1 MSDIMI
7 RKRKRMR
14 EKEIKALSKNLQEI
28 FGVPVFDEKDPVD
41 MAESSDFNV
50 IFVGQDILGLVYEG
64 KPFPVSEICIR
75 DRDILGLV
83 YEDKPFLTI
92 RGLLKYRPTAKA
104 VTVDMGAVP
113 FVTNG
118 ADVMGPGI
126 TDADESIAEG
136 DLVWIKDIKNGVP
149 LAIGKSLRSGAD
161 LKSKAGGKAIKT
173 IHYVGDKLWKTGE

>member
-1 MSDIMI
+1 MMSDIMI

-14 EKEIKALSKNLQEI
+14 EKEIKALSKNLQDI
-28 FGVPVFDEKDPVD
+28 FGVPVFDERDAVD

-50 IFVGQDILGLVYEG
+50 IFVGQDILGLVYE
-64 KPFPVSEICIR
+64 E
-75 DRDILGLV
+75 
-83 YEDKPFLTI
+83 KPFLTI
-92 RGLLKYRPTAKA
+92 RGLLKYRPAA
-104 VTVDMGAVP
+104 RSVTVDMGAVP

-136 DLVWIKDIKNGVP
+136 DLVWIKDVKNGAP
-149 LAIGKSLRSGAD
+149 LAIGKALRSGAE
-161 LKSKAGGKAIKT
+161 LKNKAGGKAIKT